1 MQNLFL
7 PEGMLIKSAENREY
21 ISSPAGLQRAMNEG
35 KILEATVLLC
45 DSDMRLHIDLYGIRG
60 IIEKD
65 EAMLCREG
73 ESVKDIAVITRVGKP
88 VCFKVVGFD
97 KDDRG
102 RTVAILSR
110 REAQKQC
117 FYEYLS
123 ELIEG
128 DIVQARVT
136 HLDSFGAFMD
146 IGCGIPSLLTV
157 DSISVSRISHPSD
170 RLSVGD
176 TVYTVVKTID
186 RSNGRIFVSMR
197 ELLGTWLENASNFGV
212 GQTVAGIVRSVETYG
227 VFIELAPNLAG
238 LAEIRE
244 GTDDKSIAV
253 VGEYVTVYIKNII
266 PDKMKIKL
274 VLIDSYRGTLPD
286 KSIRYYIDCESV
298 GHIDRWRYSPL
309 GAAKVVESV
318 FDKK

>member
-1 MQNLFL
+1 MPNLFK
-7 PEGMLIKSAENREY
+7 PEGMLIKDAENREY
-21 ISSPAGLQRAMNEG
+21 ISSLAGLQRAMSEG

-45 DSDMRLHIDLYGIRG
+45 DSSMRLHIDLYGIRG
-60 IIEKD
+60 IIEKS

-73 ESVKDIAVITRVGKP
+73 EDVKDIAVITRVGKP
-88 VCFKVVGFD
+88 VCFKVIGFENEG
-97 KDDRG
+97 G

-117 FYEYLS
+117 FIEYLS
-123 ELIEG
+123 DLIEG
-128 DIVQARVT
+128 DVVLARVT

-146 IGCGIPSLLTV
+146 IGCGISSLLTV

-176 TVYTVVKTID
+176 TVYTVVKSID
-186 RSNGRIFVSMR
+186 RENGRIFVSMR
-197 ELLGTWLENASNFGV
+197 ELLGTWLENASGFEV
-212 GQTVAGIVRSVETYG
+212 GQTVMGIVRSVESYG

-244 GTDDKSIAV
+244 GTNDKSIAI
-253 VGEYVTVYIKNII
+253 VGEYVAVYIKSII

-274 VLIDSYRGTLPD
+274 VLIDSYRGTLPE
-286 KSIRYYIDCESV
+286 KNIKYYVDCENTA
-298 GHIDRWRYSPL
+298 HINRWRYSPL
-309 GAAKVVESV
+309 GATKLIESV
-318 FDKK
+318 FE